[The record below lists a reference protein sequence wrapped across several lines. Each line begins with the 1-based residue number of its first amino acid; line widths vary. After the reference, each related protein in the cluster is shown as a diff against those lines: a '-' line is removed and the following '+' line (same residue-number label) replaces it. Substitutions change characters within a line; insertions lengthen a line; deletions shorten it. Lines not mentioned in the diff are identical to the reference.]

1 MGVPIQVWRAR
12 IGSFSPNKQGPG
24 NAKFG
29 ANGDHGRTLFRG
41 GPSVTIRLLFACA
54 LLLVAS
60 GIEPNPGPATPRVV
74 LPKPCDEPLVTPQR
88 RPTTKSTSND
98 AEATPPVT
106 CCMQCKRTTPD
117 QSTIPCSLCHESI
130 HLGCLK
136 AGNYLEGQGW
146 RKQEP
151 PQYICQL
158 FNSPSFKFICHSC
171 VSKPS
176 PILQYD
182 TTIASTVRTIEN
194 KLDFLTTTMIGNILN
209 DTTHQS
215 QPSFAEV
222 TAKAVARSIEQTRP
236 QEQHK
241 PDASATGEIA
251 SALWHHIEKRQTQ
264 QNNTDDMKR
273 TIVVTGAPYD
283 ETTNQHDRRR
293 VDITFAKELVVK
305 LGIDPGTIQRVFHFR
320 KRQNTD
326 RSPLLTITFMTE
338 TTRDEILT
346 EARCLRDIPE
356 LSSVRVRPSLPQAT
370 RDRRDALYY
379 GATHTTINPDK
390 IVKCVYNARSED
402 FELRF
407 LLHDDERNV
416 DRIDWQTSVPH
427 TEAALA
433 KWSAA
438 VKANRKTTTPAA
450 TRERRNAPATSNR

>member
-1 MGVPIQVWRAR
+1 M
-12 IGSFSPNKQGPG
+12 
-24 NAKFG
+24 
-29 ANGDHGRTLFRG
+29 
-41 GPSVTIRLLFACA
+41 TIRLLFACA

-74 LPKPCDEPLVTPQR
+74 LPTPCDEPLVTPQR

-117 QSTIPCSLCHESI
+117 QSTISCSLCHESI

-222 TAKAVARSIEQTRP
+222 TAKAVARSIEQTLP

-251 SALWHHIEKRQTQ
+251 SALWHYIEKRQTE

-293 VDITFAKELVVK
+293 GAL
-305 LGIDPGTIQRVFHFR
+305 IQLSPRSWWSNWGSTLARFCACFVSGKDR
-320 KRQNTD
+320 TRTD
-326 RSPLLTITFMTE
+326 HHS
-338 TTRDEILT
+338 
-346 EARCLRDIPE
+346 
-356 LSSVRVRPSLPQAT
+356 
-370 RDRRDALYY
+370 
-379 GATHTTINPDK
+379 
-390 IVKCVYNARSED
+390 
-402 FELRF
+402 
-407 LLHDDERNV
+407 
-416 DRIDWQTSVPH
+416 
-427 TEAALA
+427 
-433 KWSAA
+433 
-438 VKANRKTTTPAA
+438 
-450 TRERRNAPATSNR
+450 

>member
-29 ANGDHGRTLFRG
+29 ANGGHGRTLFRG

-74 LPKPCDEPLVTPQR
+74 LPTPCDEPLVTPQR

-117 QSTIPCSLCHESI
+117 QSTISYSLCHESI

-182 TTIASTVRTIEN
+182 TTIASTVRAIEN

-251 SALWHHIEKRQTQ
+251 SALWHHIEKRQTE

-283 ETTNQHDRRR
+283 ETTNQHDRR
-293 VDITFAKELVVK
+293 
-305 LGIDPGTIQRVFHFR
+305 
-320 KRQNTD
+320 
-326 RSPLLTITFMTE
+326 
-338 TTRDEILT
+338 
-346 EARCLRDIPE
+346 
-356 LSSVRVRPSLPQAT
+356 
-370 RDRRDALYY
+370 
-379 GATHTTINPDK
+379 
-390 IVKCVYNARSED
+390 
-402 FELRF
+402 
-407 LLHDDERNV
+407 
-416 DRIDWQTSVPH
+416 
-427 TEAALA
+427 
-433 KWSAA
+433 
-438 VKANRKTTTPAA
+438 
-450 TRERRNAPATSNR
+450 